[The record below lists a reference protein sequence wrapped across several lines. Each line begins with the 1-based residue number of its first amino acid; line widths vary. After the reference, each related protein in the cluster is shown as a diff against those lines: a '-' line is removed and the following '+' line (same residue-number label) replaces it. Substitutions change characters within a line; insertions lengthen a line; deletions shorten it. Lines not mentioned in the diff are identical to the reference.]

1 MKKFLCII
9 LSIAILVSAFAVVA
23 SAEKVSY
30 EDWEKYY
37 ATCDNTGITL
47 TPGDNE
53 TEMNFCWHSVRD
65 GSIAKPIVRIS
76 KNADMSEYKEFKGY
90 STFSDLVEQRVNNVT
105 VTGLEESTTYYYVY
119 GTKNGVSEAET
130 FTTRSFDGYKFL
142 YVSDAQ
148 PSYKDNLTE
157 RAFKWNRTLEA
168 AFTAND
174 DISFIVNA
182 GDITNYGQ
190 PTDEWTALLSPEY
203 LRSYPMAATQG
214 NHDAKGTTYKYYFNN
229 PNVFLGIA
237 PTFYGNGYYFTYGDV
252 LFVMINSV
260 KINFYD
266 NYLLIKKAVEEN
278 PDTKWRVAV
287 MHFDIYGTGS
297 HAVQDDVV
305 AARRTIAPVLES
317 YDFDIALTGHDHI
330 YGRSY
335 FMEKGKIVDNEGY
348 DEGKVTDPEGIIYF
362 TQTASS
368 GNTRVPEE
376 VYDYEWLGKTVLS
389 DNDCYSTIE
398 ITKEGVMEIIT
409 VDSVTGETIDTFTI
423 TKTDFTPDEK
433 PMTMGYLGAILEPL
447 MGEYFVIY
455 EVIYKIFSA
464 IGNLIFK

>member
-1 MKKFLCII
+1 MKKLICII
-9 LSIAILVSAFAVVA
+9 LTIAMLASVFAVVA
-23 SAEKVSY
+23 SAEKISY
-30 EDWEKYY
+30 EEWEKYY
-37 ATCDNTGITL
+37 ATCDNTSITL

-65 GSIAKPIVRIS
+65 GLNKPIVRIS
-76 KNADMSEYKEFKGY
+76 KNADMSEYKEFKGN
-90 STFSDLVEQRVNNVT
+90 SSFSDIVEQRVNNVT
-105 VTGLEESTTYYYVY
+105 VTGLEENTTYYYVY

-130 FTTRSFDGYKFL
+130 FTTHSFDSYKFL
-142 YVSDAQ
+142 YISDAQ
-148 PSYKDNLTE
+148 PSYKDDLTE

-182 GDITNYGQ
+182 GDVTNYGK
-190 PTDEWTALLSPEY
+190 PTEEWTAVLSPEY

-229 PNVFLGIA
+229 PNSFLGIA
-237 PTFYGNGYYFTYGDV
+237 PTFYGNGFYFTYGDV

-287 MHFDIYGTGS
+287 THFDLYGSGH
-297 HAVQDDVV
+297 HAIQDDVV
-305 AARRTIAPVLES
+305 AAKRTIAPVLES
-317 YDFDIALTGHDHI
+317 YDFDVVLTGHDHI
-330 YGRSY
+330 WGRSY
-335 FMEKGKIVDNEGY
+335 FMKDDKVVENAGY

-368 GNTRVPEE
+368 GNTREE
-376 VYDYEWLGKTVLS
+376 TYDFEWLGKTVLAK
-389 DNDCYSTIE
+389 NDCYSTIE
-398 ITKEGVMEIIT
+398 ITKDGVMEIVS
-409 VDSVTGETIDTFTI
+409 VDSITGEKFDTFTI
-423 TKTDFTPDEK
+423 TKTDFEFDEE

-455 EVIYKIFSA
+455 EVLYKLSA
-464 IGNLIFK
+464 EIGKLIFG

>member
-1 MKKFLCII
+1 MKKLICII
-9 LSIAILVSAFAVVA
+9 LTIAMLASVFAVVA
-23 SAEKVSY
+23 SAEKISY
-30 EDWEKYY
+30 EEWEKYY
-37 ATCDNTGITL
+37 ATCDNTSITL

-53 TEMNFCWHSVRD
+53 TEMNFCWHSAHD
-65 GSIAKPIVRIS
+65 GLNKPIVRIS
-76 KNADMSEYKEFKGY
+76 KNADMSECKEFKGN
-90 STFSDLVEQRVNNVT
+90 SSFSDIVEQRVNNVT
-105 VTGLEESTTYYYVY
+105 VTGLEENTTYYYVY

-130 FTTRSFDGYKFL
+130 FTTHSFDSYKFL
-142 YVSDAQ
+142 YISDAQ
-148 PSYKDNLTE
+148 PSYKDDLTE

-182 GDITNYGQ
+182 GDVTNYGK
-190 PTDEWTALLSPEY
+190 PTEEWTAVLSPEY

-229 PNVFLGIA
+229 PNSFLGIA
-237 PTFYGNGYYFTYGDV
+237 PTFYGNGFYFTYGDV

-287 MHFDIYGTGS
+287 THFDLYGSGH
-297 HAVQDDVV
+297 HAIQDDVV
-305 AARRTIAPVLES
+305 AAKRTIAPVLES
-317 YDFDIALTGHDHI
+317 YDFDVVLTGHDHI
-330 YGRSY
+330 WGRSY
-335 FMEKGKIVDNEGY
+335 FMKDDKVVENAGY

-368 GNTRVPEE
+368 GNTREE
-376 VYDYEWLGKTVLS
+376 TYDFEWLGKTVLTK
-389 DNDCYSTIE
+389 NDCYSTIE
-398 ITKEGVMEIIT
+398 ITKDGVMEIVS
-409 VDSVTGETIDTFTI
+409 VDSITGEKFDTFTI
-423 TKTDFTPDEK
+423 TKTDFEFDEE

-455 EVIYKIFSA
+455 EVLYKIFGA
-464 IGNLIFK
+464 LGNLILK